1 MGQGLSLSGGDQK
14 DAIGKM
20 TEELHRRFPHLSQ
33 SYYITNDAVG
43 AMATATDHGRGQLG
57 PPSPGEV
64 TVRGTCRCW
73 GGGNRTVPLS
83 AGSDPARRHRPDLGY
98 RLQLQTH
105 QPRRVGDGLR
115 WLGTHDG

>member
-1 MGQGLSLSGGDQK
+1 MTGTLWQGLSLSGGDQK
-14 DAIGKM
+14 DAIGKL

-33 SYYITNDAVG
+33 SYYITTDAVG
-43 AMATATDHGRGQLG
+43 AMATATDQGRGHVTAG
-57 PPSPGEV
+57 GHPRAVWGV
-64 TVRGTCRCW
+64 TVR
-73 GGGNRTVPLS
+73 VPSILR
-83 AGSDPARRHRPDLGY
+83 RRHRPDLGY